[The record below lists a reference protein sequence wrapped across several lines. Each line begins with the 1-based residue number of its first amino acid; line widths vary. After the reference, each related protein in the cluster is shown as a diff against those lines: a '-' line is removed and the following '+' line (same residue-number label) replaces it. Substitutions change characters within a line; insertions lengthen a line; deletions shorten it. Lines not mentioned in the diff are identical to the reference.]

1 MEGFPHPVLVIHY
14 HRSLSMYDQVIQ
26 RLTNYTM
33 DRLLEDP
40 RDNELP
46 LAPDDDP
53 SQSLIIRTGNGRLDL
68 RVRHG
73 NLPPQLRDEA
83 AMAVRTASDSHA
95 FEVKS
100 RGIRDIVVPA
110 LAAAALFALVVLRPL
125 KALPIR
131 SSMSCQMEKT
141 TFVPAYRC
149 GVTAAAELP
158 TALPTLTIRNLTVT
172 LLELKLVER
181 LESHPHPHLHKAKG
195 LVKVSSHVTSPEESH
210 EPDAP
215 LPSATTA
222 QHEEPPPP
230 SKQDIAGVTIS
241 PFSGCHT
248 SVYAPD
254 PTLHEQL
261 RLTFEDPATGHLY
274 SAEIPA
280 SSRRSIVLRAL
291 AQDTEAE
298 TKEFT
303 AIYLPQHA
311 HLALFSSAN
320 LSSWMST
327 LDGTLP
333 LSALSIPGTH
343 NSPTCHVALPSVRCQ
358 AVPVLDQLHNGVRFL
373 DVRVSCPSYDNS
385 TPAPPPS
392 NGTTTTTTTTTT
404 PTAPPTPELSLVH
417 SAFPIS
423 LTGPK
428 YLSTLLATLYA
439 FLDAHPSET
448 VLLSLKREGTGRGS
462 DADLS
467 QILHTHYITPHRARW
482 YTAARVP
489 TLAQARGRIVLVRR
503 FRLAKAKRRGEE
515 GEAWEGGIDGSV
527 WPDNV
532 ADGTCGSGTIR
543 IQDYYGIGSGA
554 EIQRKVRFAQE
565 GLERAA
571 QGVVRS
577 SGSGGGSGGPGPE
590 TPLFI
595 NFLSASNFF
604 NASCWP
610 DRIAVKINP
619 SMIEYLCMGHGAPGK
634 GPAELDIGD
643 AATGIVVTDWVGHHG
658 DWDLVRC
665 IVGWNARLQLRQ

>member
-1 MEGFPHPVLVIHY
+1 MGFA
-14 HRSLSMYDQVIQ
+14 LS
-26 RLTNYTM
+26 R
-33 DRLLEDP
+33 
-40 RDNELP
+40 
-46 LAPDDDP
+46 
-53 SQSLIIRTGNGRLDL
+53 
-68 RVRHG
+68 
-73 NLPPQLRDEA
+73 
-83 AMAVRTASDSHA
+83 
-95 FEVKS
+95 
-100 RGIRDIVVPA
+100 PA
-110 LAAAALFALVVLRPL
+110 TAAAL
-125 KALPIR
+125 
-131 SSMSCQMEKT
+131 
-141 TFVPAYRC
+141 
-149 GVTAAAELP
+149 P
-158 TALPTLTIRNLTVT
+158 TVLPTLTIRNLTVT
-172 LLELKLVER
+172 PLELKLVER

-195 LVKVSSHVTSPEESH
+195 LVKVSSHVTSPEEPH

-215 LPSATTA
+215 LPSAATA

-230 SKQDIAGVTIS
+230 SKQDVTGVTIS
-241 PFSGCHT
+241 PFAECHT
-248 SVYAPD
+248 PVYAPD
-254 PTLHEQL
+254 PTRHEQL
-261 RLTFEDPATGHLY
+261 RLTFEDPSTGHLY

-280 SSRRSIVLRAL
+280 SSRRSIVLKSL
-291 AQDTEAE
+291 AQDAEQE

-320 LSSWMST
+320 LSAWMST
-327 LDGTLP
+327 LEDTLP

-373 DVRVSCPSYDNS
+373 DVRVSCPTYNS
-385 TPAPPPS
+385 
-392 NGTTTTTTTTTT
+392 NTTTTTTTTT
-404 PTAPPTPELSLVH
+404 TPELSLVH

-428 YLSTLLATLYA
+428 YLSTLLSTLYT
-439 FLDAHPSET
+439 FLATHPSET
-448 VLLSLKREGTGRGS
+448 ILLSLKREGTGRGS

-467 QILHTHYITPHRARW
+467 QILHAHYITPHSTKW
-482 YTAARVP
+482 YTSSKLP
-489 TLAQARGRIVLVRR
+489 TLGEARGRIVLVRR
-503 FRLAKAKRRGEE
+503 FRLAPAPAPRGAPGEEEERGEE
-515 GEAWEGGIDGSV
+515 WEGGIDGSV

-571 QGVVRS
+571 QGVVARACG
-577 SGSGGGSGGPGPE
+577 GSGGGPGPV

-634 GPAELDIGD
+634 GPAALDIGD